1 MVGCGIVGTTR
12 ALSEN
17 RTKTLIT
24 RPLPPADKARL
35 VPTSFPLTSPLTSPL
50 CTLHSVLKSP
60 SLRGFVTT
68 KWQLCE
74 RTFTWMQFPCEG
86 TIISQSC
93 TYRYRKASQAR
104 NNDEDRGLWMVGCGI
119 VGTTRAL
126 SENRTKTLITR
137 PLPPADKARL
147 VPTSFPLTSPLTSP
161 LCTLHSVLK
170 SPSLRGFVT
179 TKWQLCER
187 TFTWMQFPC
196 EGTIISQS
204 CTYRYRKA
212 SQARNNDEDRGLW
225 MVGCGIVGT
234 TRALSENRTKTLITR
249 PLPPADKAR
258 LVPTSFPL
266 PSHLSPLTSNLSLL
280 PSHLFPLPS
289 HLSPLPTHLSP
300 LTSHLSPIYSPLCTN
315 IPPFQEKVYF
325 SRGKK

>member
-1 MVGCGIVGTTR
+1 MANDGIVGTTR
-12 ALSEN
+12 ALSGN
-17 RTKTLIT
+17 RVKTLIT

-35 VPTSFPLTSPLTSPL
+35 VPTSIPLTSPLTSPL

-74 RTFTWMQFPCEG
+74 RTFTWMQFHCED

-93 TYRYRKASQAR
+93 TCRCRKASQAR

-126 SENRTKTLITR
+126 SENHAKT
-137 PLPPADKARL
+137 P
-147 VPTSFPLTSPLTSP
+147 
-161 LCTLHSVLK
+161 
-170 SPSLRGFVT
+170 
-179 TKWQLCER
+179 
-187 TFTWMQFPC
+187 
-196 EGTIISQS
+196 
-204 CTYRYRKA
+204 
-212 SQARNNDEDRGLW
+212 
-225 MVGCGIVGT
+225 
-234 TRALSENRTKTLITR
+234 ITR

-266 PSHLSPLTSNLSLL
+266 PSPISPLTSHLSPLTSSLSPL

-289 HLSPLPTHLSP
+289 HLSLLPSHLSPLPSHLSPLPSHPFPLTSHLFP
-300 LTSHLSPIYSPLCTN
+300 LTSHLSPLYSPLCTL
-315 IPPFQEKVYF
+315 Y
-325 SRGKK
+325 

>member
-1 MVGCGIVGTTR
+1 MANDGIVGTTR
-12 ALSEN
+12 ALSGN
-17 RTKTLIT
+17 RAKTPIT

-74 RTFTWMQFPCEG
+74 RTFTWMQFPCED
-86 TIISQSC
+86 TILSQSC

-126 SENRTKTLITR
+126 SENR
-137 PLPPADKARL
+137 A
-147 VPTSFPLTSPLTSP
+147 
-161 LCTLHSVLK
+161 
-170 SPSLRGFVT
+170 
-179 TKWQLCER
+179 
-187 TFTWMQFPC
+187 
-196 EGTIISQS
+196 
-204 CTYRYRKA
+204 
-212 SQARNNDEDRGLW
+212 
-225 MVGCGIVGT
+225 
-234 TRALSENRTKTLITR
+234 KTLITR

-266 PSHLSPLTSNLSLL
+266 PSPLSPLTSSLSPLTSSL
-280 PSHLFPLPS
+280 SPLTPS
-289 HLSPLPTHLSP
+289 LSPLPTHLSP
-300 LTSHLSPIYSPLCTN
+300 LTSHLPPYTLHSVLCTN